1 MFYSLIAD
9 IPNWRWTVT
18 EEELAAL
25 EERLAE
31 AEAEAERLQTT
42 AADREARAAHLE
54 EALGQARTELASRD
68 SELTVLRDGLAAARS
83 EAEELRVGLR
93 SAAEK
98 YRQAV
103 LASRAE
109 VPPHLVGGETVE
121 EVDRQLEAALTM
133 VAQIKSHL
141 ESQAQAQRVPTGA
154 PARRAPDLA
163 ALTPAEK
170 ISHGLAQKS

>member
-1 MFYSLIAD
+1 M
-9 IPNWRWTVT
+9 VT
-18 EEELAAL
+18 EEGLAAL

-31 AEAEAERLQTT
+31 AEAEVERLQTT

-54 EALGQARTELASRD
+54 GLSAAQAETLAEAKAELASRD
-68 SELTVLRDGLAAARS
+68 AELTAVRDELTAARS
-83 EAEELRVGLR
+83 EAEELRGGLR

-109 VPPHLVGGETVE
+109 VPPDLVSGETVE
-121 EVDRQLEAALTM
+121 EVDRQLEAALSM
-133 VAQIKSHL
+133 VAQLKSHL
-141 ESQAQAQRVPTGA
+141 DSQAQAQRVPTGA

-163 ALTPAEK
+163 ALSPTEK
-170 ISHGLAQKS
+170 ISHGLAQKR

>member
-1 MFYSLIAD
+1 M
-9 IPNWRWTVT
+9 VT

-31 AEAEAERLQTT
+31 AEAEVERLQTI

-54 EALGQARTELASRD
+54 DTLGQTRAELASRD
-68 SELTVLRDGLAAARS
+68 EELTALRDGLAAAGS
-83 EAEELRVGLR
+83 EAEELRAGLR

-109 VPPHLVGGETVE
+109 VPPDLVGGETVE
-121 EVDRQLEAALTM
+121 EVDRQLEAALHM
-133 VAQIKSHL
+133 VAQLKSHL
-141 ESQAQAQRVPTGA
+141 ESQAQTQRVPTGA
-154 PARRAPDLA
+154 PARRAPDTT
-163 ALTPAEK
+163 ALTPTEK
-170 ISHGLAQKS
+170 ISYGLAQRK

>member
-1 MFYSLIAD
+1 
-9 IPNWRWTVT
+9 VT

-31 AEAEAERLQTT
+31 TEAEVERLQTT

-54 EALGQARTELASRD
+54 HLSATLAETLAQAKAELVSRDEELAA
-68 SELTVLRDGLAAARS
+68 LREEIAAARS
-83 EAEELRVGLR
+83 EAEELRAGLR

-103 LASRAE
+103 LATRTE
-109 VPPHLVGGETVE
+109 VPPDLVGGETVE
-121 EVDRQLEAALTM
+121 EVDRQLEAALSM
-133 VAQIKSHL
+133 VAQLKSHL
-141 ESQAQAQRVPTGA
+141 DSQAQAQRVPTGA

-163 ALTPAEK
+163 ALSPTEK
-170 ISHGLAQKS
+170 ISHGLAQKR